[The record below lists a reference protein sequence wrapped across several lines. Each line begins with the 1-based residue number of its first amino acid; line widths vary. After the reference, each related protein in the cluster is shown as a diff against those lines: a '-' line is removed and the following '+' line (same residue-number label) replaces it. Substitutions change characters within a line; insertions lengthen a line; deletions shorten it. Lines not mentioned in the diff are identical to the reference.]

1 MHQRTAL
8 IIAGSIT
15 AFILVLV
22 GGIAV
27 TLASRPSAT
36 VQAINQPA
44 PAAPLANDST
54 ASLARLAPDQAAQIA
69 LNAVPGARLTR
80 TPELVNFQGAVAYEV
95 VLDQGNVYIDAN
107 SGKLLLNGAAT
118 FGAQNGRGEGR
129 RGGESIFEGDH
140 DD

>member
-15 AFILVLV
+15 AFVLVLV

-27 TLASRPSAT
+27 NLASRSSAT
-36 VQAINQPA
+36 VQAINQPV
-44 PAAPLANDST
+44 PAAPLANEST
-54 ASLARLAPDQAAQIA
+54 ASLAKLAPDQAAQIA
-69 LNAVPGARLTR
+69 LNVVPGARLTR

-107 SGKLLLNGAAT
+107 SGKLLMNGAAT
-118 FGAQNGRGEGR
+118 LGTQNGRGEGH
-129 RGGESIFEGDH
+129 RGDESIFGGDH